1 MTFKDN
7 SGNIYTTTKEGGV
20 TCVGLKST
28 GKSISVLLSPEMY
41 EKIKHDADEKC
52 VGISSF
58 IKVIISDYYKQKE
71 N

>member
-1 MTFKDN
+1 MV
-7 SGNIYTTTKEGGV
+7 IYIQQQKRGAN
-20 TCVGLKST
+20 CVGLKST

-41 EKIKHDADEKC
+41 QKIKHDADEKC

-71 N
+71 NK